1 MPIVKK
7 RYLLLIGAYL
17 IGSTTVAT
25 SQSTFADTVSIHN
38 SASRII
44 AVYKDSL
51 KQNLRIYDGYEFT
64 GGYRRSAGHPFFEF
78 DQPQPG
84 TILYEGTEYSNVL
97 LAYDLS
103 RDEVI
108 TVNPVSNQNIKL
120 ITSKIGR
127 FQIGDHSF
135 ISLSDESGSTG
146 FPGEGF
152 YELLYDNDVSVLAK
166 RKKWLRESARAEES
180 SRFLQSATYFIKK
193 DNTFH
198 EISSKRSLLRLIDDK
213 KAEAAKF
220 MQKEKLDF
228 KKDPEQTIMRVMEFY
243 NLLEK

>member
-1 MPIVKK
+1 MPILKK

-17 IGSTTVAT
+17 MGFYTVAT
-25 SQSTFADTVSIHN
+25 SQSAYADADSLHN
-38 SASRII
+38 PASSII
-44 AVYKDSL
+44 ALYKDSL

-84 TILYEGTEYSNVL
+84 TILYEGTEYSKVL

-120 ITSKIGR
+120 IPSKIGR
-127 FQIGDHSF
+127 FQIGGHSF
-135 ISLSDESGSTG
+135 ISLGDLSGLPG

-152 YELLYDNDVSVLAK
+152 YELLYDEGVSVLVK

-193 DNTFH
+193 DNAFH
-198 EISSKRSLLRLIDDK
+198 EISSKRSLLRLFDDN
-213 KAEAAKF
+213 KAEATKF

-228 KKDPEQTIMRVMEFY
+228 KKDPDQTIIRVMEFY
-243 NLLEK
+243 NLLNK

>member
-1 MPIVKK
+1 M
-7 RYLLLIGAYL
+7 
-17 IGSTTVAT
+17 VAS
-25 SQSTFADTVSIHN
+25 SQSAYADTASLLN

-44 AVYKDSL
+44 ALYKDSL

-64 GGYRRSAGHPFFEF
+64 GGYRRSAGHPFFKF
-78 DQPQPG
+78 DQPQRG
-84 TILYEGTEYSNVL
+84 TILYEGTEYFNVL
-97 LAYDLS
+97 LAYDLT

-135 ISLSDESGSTG
+135 ISVGDLSGLPG

-152 YELLYDNDVSVLAK
+152 YELIYDNEVSVLAK

-193 DNTFH
+193 DNAFH
-198 EISSKRSLLRLIDDK
+198 EISNKRSLLWLFVDNK
-213 KAEAAKF
+213 EEAAKF

-228 KKDPEQTIMRVMEFY
+228 KKDAEQTIIRVMEFY
-243 NLLEK
+243 NLLNK